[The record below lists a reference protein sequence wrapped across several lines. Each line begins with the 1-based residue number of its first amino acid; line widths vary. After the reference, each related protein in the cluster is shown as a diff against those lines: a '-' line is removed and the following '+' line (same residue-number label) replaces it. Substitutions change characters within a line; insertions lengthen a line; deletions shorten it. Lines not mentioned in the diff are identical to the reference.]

1 MDGGE
6 GLTFPFSE
14 VRFLLMNRQSPM
26 FFLLKASEVRSSRTW
41 ECSQSKKTQQ
51 RLQTPESCC
60 RPCRRSS
67 REPHRIKKPPVFHS
81 FTCTFFRKE
90 IVSRR
95 NPKIKKKHDSRF
107 NGCNAKIIYIIS
119 KKNSR
124 WPRYD
129 SWVKHDP

>member
-95 NPKIKKKHDSRF
+95 NPKIKKNMTLGSMGVMQKSSILF
-107 NGCNAKIIYIIS
+107 Q
-119 KKNSR
+119 KKTV
-124 WPRYD
+124 D
-129 SWVKHDP
+129 GQGTIVG